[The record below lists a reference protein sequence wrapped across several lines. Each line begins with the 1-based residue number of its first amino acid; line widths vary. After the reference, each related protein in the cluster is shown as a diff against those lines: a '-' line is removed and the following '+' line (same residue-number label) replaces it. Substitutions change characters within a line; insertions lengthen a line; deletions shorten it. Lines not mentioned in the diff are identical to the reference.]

1 MDDRSRGTALRP
13 PPAGLADAVIVTVTP
28 NPSVDR
34 TLRIPPLVRGGL
46 VRAIAATAEAG
57 GKGINVARVLA
68 MQGHPTLAVV
78 PLSNASAGVF
88 ISLLG
93 TSTPVEAVAIRGE
106 IRVNVSLVEADGTVT
121 KVNEPGPT
129 LDPAE
134 VDALLERSAAVAVG
148 SSWVVGSGSLPPGT
162 PADFY
167 PRLADALPSGV
178 RMAVDADGDALR
190 ACLGRRLAL
199 IKPNHHELETLVGRP
214 LPTLGDVIAAGHEVV
229 QRGVDA
235 VLVSLGPDGAVLV
248 DRSGEFHAE
257 ARIDEVVNTVGA
269 GDALLA
275 GFLASGGRRDGL
287 ATAVAWS
294 VAACRSPGTQVRHV
308 RPADFDA
315 VIVHDAAAAARQLA
329 A

>member
-1 MDDRSRGTALRP
+1 
-13 PPAGLADAVIVTVTP
+13 VIVTVTP

-46 VRAIAATAEAG
+46 MRAIGATAEAG

-68 MQGHPTLAVV
+68 MQGHSAIAVV
-78 PLSNASAGVF
+78 PLSSVSSAAFV
-88 ISLLG
+88 SLLG
-93 TSTPVEAVAIRGE
+93 TSTKIEAVAIIGE
-106 IRVNVSLVEADGTVT
+106 VRVNVSLVEADGTVT

-129 LDPAE
+129 LDAAE
-134 VDALLERSAAVAVG
+134 VEALLERTVALAARA
-148 SSWVVGSGSLPPGT
+148 SWVVGAGSLPPGA
-162 PADFY
+162 PPDFY
-167 PRLADALPSGV
+167 PRLADALPAGV

-190 ACLGRRLAL
+190 TCLGRRLAL

-214 LPTLGDVIAAGHEVV
+214 LPTLGDVVAAAHEVV
-229 QRGVDA
+229 RRGVEA

-248 DRSGEFHAE
+248 DQSGESHAE